1 LKMRQRTGTLIFILL
16 AIFLGG
22 FWLFK
27 TVPSVLTEIANSNQ
41 PLVPLIN
48 GAQKVAG
55 PMAGPDRAVRSAA
68 TLTSV
73 TPDQQRREGQVSVGY
88 ATKHDTSPPL
98 RNIRPIPVK
107 QTTTIRAMG
116 EPDKMEETIHIETR
130 PQIEDPVLQ
139 AELFPAH
146 SNQEPLAM
154 PSTIVNFEG
163 VSNLDGVYPPDTNG
177 DVGPNH
183 YVQWVNLHFQI
194 FNKQGGSVYGPAAG
208 NTLWSGFGSPCET
221 SNDGD
226 PIALYDSMADRW
238 VMGQFTASN
247 PYGECI
253 AISTTGDPTGSY
265 YRYFFQFS
273 TNTFYDYPKLGIW
286 PDGYYLT
293 ANRFG
298 GGGQI
303 YQGASAIVLDRSSML
318 NGQAASYQ
326 KFDASTSYGT
336 LLPADL
342 YGRTLPPSGEPN
354 FVAEI
359 GSSALH
365 LWKLHVDWTNSS
377 KSTFSGPTAIP
388 VASYN
393 QLCPTTR
400 SCVPQPGTSVGLDGL
415 GDRLMNRLVYR
426 NFGSF
431 ETLLVNHSMNA
442 TSSGTRAGIRWY
454 EIRDPNGTP
463 NLYQQGTFSPDN
475 DNRWMGSIAMDQAG
489 NIALGYSVSSGS
501 VYPSIRFTGR
511 LATDPLGLMTQG
523 ETTMIAGSG
532 SQTGSASRW
541 GDYSS
546 MSIDPADDCTFWYT
560 QEYMPKTGPAPWQ
573 TRIGSFKFPNC
584 GGPTP
589 TATPTSTA
597 TNTPTPTATATNTP
611 TSTATNT
618 PTPSATA
625 TNTPTSTATNTPTPT
640 ATATNTPTWTATNTP
655 TPTATATN
663 TPTSTATN
671 TPTPTATATNTP
683 TSTATNTPT
692 PSATATNTPTSTAT
706 NTPTPTATATNTPT
720 STATNTPTPTAT
732 ATHTPTP
739 TSTNTPMPTA
749 TATNTPTP
757 TSTNAPLPGALT
769 NTPSPTATDKN
780 TPTPTSTNTHV
791 PEIWLPII

>member
-1 LKMRQRTGTLIFILL
+1 MRPRTGTLIFILL
-16 AIFLGG
+16 VIFLGG

-27 TVPSVLTEIANSNQ
+27 TVPSVLTETAGSNL
-41 PLVPLIN
+41 PLVPLNN
-48 GAQKVAG
+48 GPQKVAG
-55 PMAGPDRAVRSAA
+55 PDQAVRSAA
-68 TLTSV
+68 TLTLV
-73 TPDQQRREGQVSVGY
+73 TPDQRRKGQASVGY

-98 RNIRPIPVK
+98 RDIRPIPVE
-107 QTTTIRAMG
+107 QPTTIRAMG
-116 EPDKMEETIHIETR
+116 EPNKMEETIHIETR
-130 PQIEDPVLQ
+130 PQITDPVLQ
-139 AELFPAH
+139 AELFPRH

-208 NTLWSGFGSPCET
+208 NTLWSGFGGPCQT
-221 SNDGD
+221 SNSGD
-226 PIALYDSMADRW
+226 PIVLYDSMANRW

-253 AISTTGDPTGSY
+253 AISTTGDPTGTY

-273 TNTFYDYPKLGIW
+273 NNTFYDYPKLGIW

-298 GGGQI
+298 GGGQT

-318 NGQAASYQ
+318 NGQTASYQ
-326 KFDASTSYGT
+326 EFDTSTSYGT

-342 YGRTLPPSGEPN
+342 YGSTLPPSGEPN
-354 FVAEI
+354 FIAEI

-365 LWKLHVDWTNSS
+365 LWKLHVDWTTSSNSS
-377 KSTFSGPTAIP
+377 FNGPTAIP
-388 VASYN
+388 VAAYN
-393 QLCPTTR
+393 QLCPNTR
-400 SCVPQPGTSVGLDGL
+400 SCVPQPGTTVGLDGL

-431 ETLLVNHSMNA
+431 ETLVVNHSVNA
-442 TSSGTRAGIRWY
+442 ASSGTKAGIRWY

-463 NLYQQGTFSPDN
+463 NLYQQSTFSPDN
-475 DNRWMGSIAMDQAG
+475 DSRWMGSIAMDQAG
-489 NIALGYSVSSGS
+489 NIALGYSISSSS

-532 SQTGSASRW
+532 SQTGPAYRW

-546 MSIDPADDCTFWYT
+546 MSIDPSDDCTFWYT
-560 QEYMPKTGPAPWQ
+560 QEYMPTTGPAPWQ

-611 TSTATNT
+611 TAT
-618 PTPSATA
+618 S
-625 TNTPTSTATNTPTPT
+625 TNTPTSTATDTPTATASDTPTPT
-640 ATATNTPTWTATNTP
+640 ATD
-655 TPTATATN
+655 TPTATASN
-663 TPTSTATN
+663 TLT
-671 TPTPTATATNTP
+671 
-683 TSTATNTPT
+683 
-692 PSATATNTPTSTAT
+692 
-706 NTPTPTATATNTPT
+706 
-720 STATNTPTPTAT
+720 
-732 ATHTPTP
+732 
-739 TSTNTPMPTA
+739 PTA

-757 TSTNAPLPGALT
+757 TSTDAPLPSSVT
-769 NTPSPTATDKN
+769 N
-780 TPTPTSTNTHV
+780 TPTPTATPANT
-791 PEIWLPII
+791 PTPTDTPQPDIWLPII